1 MVSCECL
8 LGKEAVGF
16 LKHLSMK
23 LVEKWHHPYSQ
34 TGSFVKTRFTISLV
48 RVKDRCFRGSRIPT
62 GRIFHRVDWDDG
74 ARLGLYSTLE

>member
-8 LGKEAVGF
+8 LGKEAGGF

-48 RVKDRCFRGSRIPT
+48 RAKDRCFRGSN
-62 GRIFHRVDWDDG
+62 DWDDG